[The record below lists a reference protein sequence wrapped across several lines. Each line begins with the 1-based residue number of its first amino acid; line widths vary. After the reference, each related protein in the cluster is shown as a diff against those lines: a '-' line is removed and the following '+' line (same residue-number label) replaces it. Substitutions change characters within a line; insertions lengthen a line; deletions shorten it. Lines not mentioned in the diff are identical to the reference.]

1 MGLVVNQ
8 VEKFC
13 VHFGPQD
20 PCTCEI
26 SVYLTPFYDPLL
38 LELWWIRICMM
49 QTYNFCFHDMQNMET
64 ELLDFFLNLFKE
76 RLGYVFRHIK
86 FYQFKSVVIFY
97 VLSQAHA
104 IEG

>member
-1 MGLVVNQ
+1 
-8 VEKFC
+8 
-13 VHFGPQD
+13 
-20 PCTCEI
+20 
-26 SVYLTPFYDPLL
+26 
-38 LELWWIRICMM
+38 
-49 QTYNFCFHDMQNMET
+49 MQNMET

-76 RLGYVFRHIK
+76 RLGYVFRPIK